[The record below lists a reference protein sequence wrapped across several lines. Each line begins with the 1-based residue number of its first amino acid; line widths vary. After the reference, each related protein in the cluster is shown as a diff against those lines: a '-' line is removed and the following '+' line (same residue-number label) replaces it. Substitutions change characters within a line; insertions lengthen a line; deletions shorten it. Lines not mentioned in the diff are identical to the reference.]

1 MWIWESEHWPA
12 FRYQTERLLPVL
24 EKVVRAVSPLATLAS
39 QLDEPKRLTLE
50 SQILLEEALS
60 TAKIE
65 GELLDR
71 ESVRSSIA
79 NRLGIGQS
87 TRLSKSSQAF
97 IDVLLESIRSCQKPL
112 TEKGLFK
119 WHRMLFTEK
128 PALYDLVIGD
138 YRDDRMQV
146 VSGRFGKETV
156 HFQAPCESRAC
167 VQKQMAAF
175 LDDLNR
181 LDGSGH
187 VSLYIKAAIAKFWF
201 VTIHPFDDGNGR
213 FSRIIAERLLAQ
225 AENTT
230 LRLYSL
236 SSEIDKNKDAY
247 YKLLEKTQKGDLDI
261 TDWIV
266 WFLEQVANAAQKSHR
281 KLYKIQQATR
291 FWDRHRETPLNGR
304 QRKLLVRLLET
315 EDFADGIS
323 RKKYKGLAHT
333 TDITATR
340 DLKDLTEKRILEA
353 SGSGRATKYHLR
365 LQ

>member
-1 MWIWESEHWPA
+1 
-12 FRYQTERLLPVL
+12 
-24 EKVVRAVSPLATLAS
+24 
-39 QLDEPKRLTLE
+39 
-50 SQILLEEALS
+50 
-60 TAKIE
+60 
-65 GELLDR
+65 
-71 ESVRSSIA
+71 
-79 NRLGIGQS
+79 
-87 TRLSKSSQAF
+87 
-97 IDVLLESIRSCQKPL
+97 
-112 TEKGLFK
+112 
-119 WHRMLFTEK
+119 MLFTEK
-128 PALYDLVIGD
+128 PVLYDLVIGD
-138 YRDDRMQV
+138 YRDGRVQV

-156 HFQAPCESRAC
+156 HFQAPCESRSC
-167 VQKQMAAF
+167 VQKGMAAF

-304 QRKLLVRLLET
+304 QRKLLVRMLET